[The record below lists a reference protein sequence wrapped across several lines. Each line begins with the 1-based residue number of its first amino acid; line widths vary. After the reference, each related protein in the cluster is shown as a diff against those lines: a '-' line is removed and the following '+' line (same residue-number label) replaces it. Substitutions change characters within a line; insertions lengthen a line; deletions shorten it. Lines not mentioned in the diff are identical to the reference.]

1 MSLTALKNIN
11 VPKFSGKMYYIWR
24 SKMEG
29 TSHVYTHTSRL
40 NITRTICV
48 LWLLCPHTRA
58 HIATFTVWRLFTV
71 LQKTK
76 VGICNLYSNP

>member
-29 TSHVYTHTSRL
+29 TSPYIAPQHYTHNLRSLVVT
-40 NITRTICV
+40 
-48 LWLLCPHTRA
+48 PEHTRIQCHFHCMTSIYYA
-58 HIATFTVWRLFTV
+58 IRGT
-71 LQKTK
+71 
-76 VGICNLYSNP
+76 